1 MRKNKILFA
10 VVFVSLSLMGAGCFG
25 GNQDAGVLR
34 SLDGA
39 QTFENKSAIAGT
51 GTLASRNILRVVFNP
66 SNTKQIIVGT
76 QGGGFYLTENQGE
89 VWQNVAF
96 ASGNGNAIAI
106 DPKDQNILYLAL
118 DAKIYKSQDGGK
130 NFKQVYTEQTGAVQD
145 VVIDPTDSTHIFALT
160 SSGNF
165 LVSKD
170 GGETWKANAFI
181 VGSPYRLKV
190 DPKNVNHIFV
200 ATQQNGVYVSS
211 DGGASFNNNAFVK
224 LRNTSNNNTANLMAA
239 NDISIDPFDTKI
251 ILVATNHGLVESTDA
266 GASFRLIPTLIIP
279 ETAPLRSVQFHP
291 TIKDAVFL
299 SAKNKFYT
307 STDLAVTWSV
317 VELPTEREVYDIAVN
332 PTNSNELY
340 LAIKGIKS
348 TRPIDLIGFG
358 AKTK

>member
-1 MRKNKILFA
+1 MHKNKILLS
-10 VVFVSLSLMGAGCFG
+10 VVFVSLSLIGAGCTG
-25 GNQDAGVLR
+25 GNQDAGILR

-39 QTFENKSAIAGT
+39 QTFENKSAIAGS
-51 GTLASRNILRVVFNP
+51 GTLASRNVLRVVFNP
-66 SNTKQIIVGT
+66 SNTKQIIAGT
-76 QGGGFYLTENQGE
+76 QGGGFYFTENQGDT
-89 VWQNVAF
+89 WQNVAF
-96 ASGNGNAIAI
+96 PSGNGNAIAI
-106 DPKDQNILYLAL
+106 DSKDQNTIYLAL
-118 DAKIYKSQDGGK
+118 DAKIYKSTDGGK
-130 NFKQVYTEQTGAVQD
+130 NFKEVYTEQTGAVQD
-145 VVIDPTDSTHIFALT
+145 VVINPSDSTHIFALT

-170 GGETWKANAFI
+170 GGDTWKANAFI
-181 VGSPYRLKV
+181 VGSPYRLKI
-190 DPKNVNHIFV
+190 DTKNVNHLFV
-200 ATQQNGVYVSS
+200 ATQQNGVYVST

-224 LRNTSNNNTANLMAA
+224 LRNTEANNAATLMAA
-239 NDISIDPFDTKI
+239 NDLSIDPFDSNI
-251 ILVATNHGLVESTDA
+251 ILVATSHGLVESTDS
-266 GASFRLIPTLIIP
+266 GTSFRIIPTLIIP

-317 VELPTEREVYDIAVN
+317 VELPTQREVYDIAVS

-340 LAIKGIKS
+340 LAVKGIKS